1 MKKVL
6 GSLVLALTLL
16 VSSQVFADP
25 SAQSMKAIQAKD
37 WQKAENSLKEDLK
50 TNRKDIIVWYF
61 RATVLNHLQ
70 RPDDA
75 LKCLDNVV
83 KLDPSFRPGKVAELR
98 QRLERNSQILAK
110 SKSTGKPVVTASSI
124 ENQQRNTQVVK
135 QAPVS
140 APPVPNSTHY
150 TDTTVS
156 KPTPS
161 VASTQNQEK
170 SSGGFFAAFLALI
183 VLCSLGFLG
192 YTFFNKKSTD
202 KAKAQFQSDMITK
215 LVDADKKL
223 SNMKEMLELDNK
235 ESTYLFK
242 RISSLKDDV
251 IIHTRAVKAGKGY
264 NGYEIEQT
272 LNEVDEV
279 ELRYNRKDYDAPVS
293 AAPASTYSQ
302 PRETV
307 QASPRREAETYS
319 APRSTPRQQTRSY
332 NQPRHA
338 PHSES
343 GHNDRGHTTI
353 INNGNNGNDLLTTI
367 AGAALVN
374 EMINHHE
381 PVRERE
387 VIREVPVYE
396 DRSEKD
402 DFSFGSSSNDYDDSS
417 KSDDFSLNDSSD
429 YNNDSRSDDF
439 SLSSSDSD
447 SGSYNDS
454 SDDDDFNL

>member
-6 GSLVLALTLL
+6 GSLVLAFTLL

-25 SAQSMKAIQAKD
+25 SAQSMSAIKAQD
-37 WQKAENSLKEDLK
+37 WQKAENSLSQDLK
-50 TNRKDIIVWYF
+50 SDRKDPLTWYF
-61 RATVLNHLQ
+61 RAMVLNHLQ

-83 KLDPSFRPGKVAELR
+83 KLDPSFRPGKVSELR

-124 ENQQRNTQVVK
+124 EKQQRNTQVVK
-135 QAPVS
+135 QTPVS
-140 APPVPNSTHY
+140 VPPVPNSTRY

-156 KPTPS
+156 KPTPT

-170 SSGGFFAAFLALI
+170 SSGGFFAFLLTLI
-183 VLCSLGFLG
+183 LVGGVGFFG
-192 YTFFNKKSTD
+192 YTFFSRKSTD
-202 KAKAQFQSDMITK
+202 KAKAQFQSDMIAK

-223 SNMKEMLELDNK
+223 GNMKEMLELNNK
-235 ESTYLFK
+235 EDSYLFK
-242 RISSLKDDV
+242 RIGSLKDDV

-272 LNEVDEV
+272 LNEVEEV

-293 AAPASTYSQ
+293 AAPAPRQEAPSYSQ
-302 PRETV
+302 PRETE
-307 QASPRREAETYS
+307 SYS
-319 APRSTPRQQTRSY
+319 APRSTPRQQPRSY
-332 NQPRHA
+332 NQPRQTQ
-338 PHSES
+338 HSS
-343 GHNDRGHTTI
+343 HSDRGHTTI
-353 INNGNNGNDLLTTI
+353 INNGSNGNDLLTTM
-367 AGAALVN
+367 AGAVLVN
-374 EMINHHE
+374 EMLNHHE

-387 VIREVPVYE
+387 VVREVPVYE

-402 DFSFGSSSNDYDDSS
+402 DFSFGSSSNNYDDSS
-417 KSDDFSLNDSSD
+417 KSDDFSLDDSSGYD
-429 YNNDSRSDDF
+429 NNSRSDDF
-439 SLSSSDSD
+439 SFSSSD

-454 SDDDDFNL
+454 SSDDDFNL

>member
-6 GSLVLALTLL
+6 GSLVLAFTLL

-25 SAQSMKAIQAKD
+25 SAQSMKAIQAQE

-83 KLDPSFRPGKVAELR
+83 KLDPSFRPAKVAELR

-124 ENQQRNTQVVK
+124 EKQQRNTQVVK
-135 QAPVS
+135 QTPVS
-140 APPVPNSTHY
+140 APPVPNSTRY

-161 VASTQNQEK
+161 VASTHNQEK
-170 SSGGFFAAFLALI
+170 SSGGFFTFLLAIIL
-183 VLCSLGFLG
+183 VGGVGFFG
-192 YTFFNKKSTD
+192 YTFFNRKSTD
-202 KAKAQFQSDMITK
+202 KAKAKFQSDMITK

-235 ESTYLFK
+235 ESSYLFK

-251 IIHTRAVKAGKGY
+251 ILHTRAVKAGNGY

-272 LNEVDEV
+272 LSEVDEV

-293 AAPASTYSQ
+293 AAPAPTYSQ

-307 QASPRREAETYS
+307 QASPRRETESYS

-332 NQPRHA
+332 SQPRHT
-338 PHSES
+338 PSHS
-343 GHNDRGHTTI
+343 DRGHTTI
-353 INNGNNGNDLLTTI
+353 INNGSNGNDLLTTM

-387 VIREVPVYE
+387 IVREVPVYE

-402 DFSFGSSSNDYDDSS
+402 DFSFGSSSNNYDDSS

-429 YNNDSRSDDF
+429 YDNNSRSDDF

>member
-6 GSLVLALTLL
+6 GSLVLAFTLL

-25 SAQSMKAIQAKD
+25 SAQSMSAIKAQD
-37 WQKAENSLKEDLK
+37 WQKAENSLSQDLK
-50 TNRKDIIVWYF
+50 SDRKDPLTWYF
-61 RATVLNHLQ
+61 RAMVLNHLQ

-83 KLDPSFRPGKVAELR
+83 KLDASFRPGKVSELR

-124 ENQQRNTQVVK
+124 ENKQRDTQVVK
-135 QAPVS
+135 QTPVS
-140 APPVPNSTHY
+140 APPVPNSTRY

-156 KPTPS
+156 KPTPT

-170 SSGGFFAAFLALI
+170 SSGGFFAFLLTL
-183 VLCSLGFLG
+183 VLLGGVGFFG
-192 YTFFNKKSTD
+192 YSFFSRKSTD
-202 KAKAQFQSDMITK
+202 KAKAQFQSDMIVK

-223 SNMKEMLELDNK
+223 SNMKEMLELNNK
-235 ESTYLFK
+235 ESSYLFK
-242 RISSLKDDV
+242 RIGSLKDEV

-264 NGYEIEQT
+264 NGYEIEKT

-279 ELRYNRKDYDAPVS
+279 ELRYSRKEYDAPVS
-293 AAPASTYSQ
+293 EAPALRQEAPTYSQ

-307 QASPRREAETYS
+307 QSSPRRETESYS
-319 APRSTPRQQTRSY
+319 APRSTPRSHS
-332 NQPRHA
+332 QPRSA
-338 PHSES
+338 PSHS
-343 GHNDRGHTTI
+343 DRGHTTI
-353 INNGNNGNDLLTTI
+353 INNGSNGNDLLTTM
-367 AGAALVN
+367 AGAVLVN

-387 VIREVPVYE
+387 VVREVPVYE
-396 DRSEKD
+396 DRPEKD
-402 DFSFGSSSNDYDDSS
+402 DFSFGSSSNNYDDSS

-429 YNNDSRSDDF
+429 YDNDSRSDDF
-439 SLSSSDSD
+439 SSSSSSSD
-447 SGSYNDS
+447 SYNDS
-454 SDDDDFNL
+454 SSDDDFNL